1 MMNRARQR
9 YRAVDNQTSVTGRSP
24 IELIL
29 LVYDRIADQ
38 LRAAEVAIAAD
49 RRADLG
55 EAIRQATDLISQGLL
70 GALDYDRGG
79 EIAINLARLY
89 DYSLRRLLHANLRR
103 DVEAVRE
110 VAGLLADLREGWA
123 VIERG
128 QTGRALN

>member
-1 MMNRARQR
+1 MMNRARHR

-70 GALDYDRGG
+70 SALDYDRGG